1 MELIKVTM
9 LAVLRIKRYN
19 IEYFNIYCVLII
31 IILLAVYVFLKIY
44 LFEEYLFYVH
54 MCVRERQREKE
65 RAVLH
70 LLTHS

>member
-31 IILLAVYVFLKIY
+31 IMLLAVYVFLKIY